1 MKYHKSVLKK
11 FFILQSILFL
21 TRAIPES
28 LLKNSSF
35 PKKNILTPEKKYGD
49 DFVAEM
55 GAEAIQKLLHEYDPE
70 RYDVYKNR
78 LINSGKISL
87 GGKKA
92 ECTHSPLTCECDEC
106 KTFAELDT
114 EWRNNLEVVSDDLK
128 KKNLKVFQPV
138 RRKSSF

>member
-11 FFILQSILFL
+11 FFIFTKYIVLDPGNTGELI
-21 TRAIPES
+21 
-28 LLKNSSF
+28 KNSSF

-87 GGKKA
+87 GGKK
-92 ECTHSPLTCECDEC
+92 
-106 KTFAELDT
+106 
-114 EWRNNLEVVSDDLK
+114 RNVHILL
-128 KKNLKVFQPV
+128 
-138 RRKSSF
+138 